1 MCIPV
6 RGCREG
12 NRQSLALHPSIEFGP
27 SGDWWGTRLERL
39 LAIIGRCRTWNYLR
53 DGSKGVNSVGMRCY
67 PLALFFFESFFYQVC
82 IRITEVD
89 GGRVPRIVDDGLL
102 FVGGD
107 V

>member
-1 MCIPV
+1 V
-6 RGCREG
+6 LSEHSG
-12 NRQSLALHPSIEFGP
+12 SIYAKPLRRRTEPF
-27 SGDWWGTRLERL
+27 LERMNFWR
-39 LAIIGRCRTWNYLR
+39 ATGQMVVFEY
-53 DGSKGVNSVGMRCY
+53 
-67 PLALFFFESFFYQVC
+67 ALKSSLIQIHSSYHFQVC